1 MTDEAH
7 EQIHVDAE
15 PSRCFALAS
24 GFEDYPTWAK
34 DVKQATVLARDHAG
48 RGTRVEY
55 RAAAL
60 GRRVRYV
67 LDYDFTDAPASFA
80 WVLVEGD
87 MLRALDGRYAFAADG
102 TGTRVDYDLR
112 VDLSVPMPGLI
123 RRRASGII
131 MGTALKELKLMA
143 ERPSD
148 SSVPSEP
155 GVPSEPASA
164 NAPAA
169 ENVAPDAGEPIA
181 AAEPA
186 PDASPGSHPPHTP
199 HPDSV
204 DFDAAG
210 TEERSLPTP
219 SIFECAVTE
228 LLGAVPEVR
237 DHVLEAAD
245 ALLDAAKALLDAADR
260 VVRQQRSDG

>member
-34 DVKQATVLARDHAG
+34 DVKQATVLTRDHTG

-60 GRRVRYV
+60 GRSVRYV

-87 MLRALDGRYAFAADG
+87 MLRALDGRYAFAPDG

-148 SSVPSEP
+148 PRVPSEP
-155 GVPSEPASA
+155 GVPSEPA
-164 NAPAA
+164 PADA
-169 ENVAPDAGEPIA
+169 AAPDAGAPTA
-181 AAEPA
+181 AADPA
-186 PDASPGSHPPHTP
+186 PDAPPASHPPHAP

-210 TEERSLPTP
+210 TEERSLPAP
-219 SIFECAVTE
+219 SIIECAVTE

-260 VVRQQRSDG
+260 VVRQQRADG